1 MSRKPRAA
9 VTIVLALLLV
19 VAAAWTVQ
27 AADNPA
33 PNMFGLDKPEAL
45 VSVRG
50 LCCPGLNCSMSAE
63 LDAGLLS
70 MVRPILEQA
79 LQASAQIPGPAEGL
93 GKAAKQ
99 LSPEAVRAL
108 TELFGNIKAVAF
120 AVQTPRNGEIDVA
133 KVSTFYLQKARSVG
147 WKPFMQ
153 MKQGDRTI
161 TLFQLPAKTPEGAA
175 AEPPQGFVMVMTS
188 SRQVITA
195 GMLGQLDT
203 TKLIPLLMQAGLG
216 GQKANIEG
224 EAPQ

>member
-1 MSRKPRAA
+1 VSRKPRAA
-9 VTIVLALLLV
+9 VTIALALLLV

-93 GKAAKQ
+93 GKAA
-99 LSPEAVRAL
+99 
-108 TELFGNIKAVAF
+108 
-120 AVQTPRNGEIDVA
+120 
-133 KVSTFYLQKARSVG
+133 SVG